1 MKLIDLA
8 EPSDQ
13 TNQQTGFSL
22 KSVLCW
28 VVHSLKGPPHA
39 GHRGEIPQYFTSS
52 SNDDLLCELL
62 VVVEVGE
69 QREEGVVIEDAHIVR
84 LVFVEDVA
92 QVNLQ
97 QALNQTT
104 VDGVQPFASLNQS
117 SITKDK

>member
-1 MKLIDLA
+1 
-8 EPSDQ
+8 
-13 TNQQTGFSL
+13 
-22 KSVLCW
+22 
-28 VVHSLKGPPHA
+28 
-39 GHRGEIPQYFTSS
+39 
-52 SNDDLLCELL
+52 
-62 VVVEVGE
+62 
-69 QREEGVVIEDAHIVR
+69 VVIEDAHIVR

>member
-1 MKLIDLA
+1 
-8 EPSDQ
+8 
-13 TNQQTGFSL
+13 
-22 KSVLCW
+22 
-28 VVHSLKGPPHA
+28 
-39 GHRGEIPQYFTSS
+39 
-52 SNDDLLCELL
+52 LCELL